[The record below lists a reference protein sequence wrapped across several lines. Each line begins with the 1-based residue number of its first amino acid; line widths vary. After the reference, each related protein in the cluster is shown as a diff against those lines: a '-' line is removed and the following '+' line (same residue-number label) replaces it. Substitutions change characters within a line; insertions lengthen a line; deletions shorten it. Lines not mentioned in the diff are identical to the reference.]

1 MSTKTPR
8 QSNIELLRIFAAIG
22 VIIIHLNNKKLG
34 GLPARADY
42 MGLCQFVLTFLGIF
56 AIIAVNVF
64 VLITGYFQV
73 RKKKADLYRPLKLIL
88 DVLIISAL
96 FFAGYLITSGGSYSP
111 GSFVADFIPTNWF
124 ILAYG
129 GLYILSPFINK
140 LWNSLKSKEKITL
153 VLATFLLYSVYPV
166 IINIFGIEGTTA
178 HGLYGDQKGY
188 NIVNFVLMYLIGCAL
203 RDIDENKD
211 DARKAA
217 SRILHISENSI
228 KSSIL
233 PLLLVINI
241 ILALAVVYLNT
252 FIGGKHPFQDSFF
265 NYNSPLQITLTVLLF
280 LSFKSLNVRENK
292 VINYIA
298 RSAFYVYIIHLHF
311 IRFFKAGSFVINDPL
326 QMLGFMLGM
335 AILIYIACF
344 VCFAVYDLTFGK
356 LLNIIAKKWQKRRYI
371 EVE

>member
-1 MSTKTPR
+1 MSAKTSR
-8 QSNIELLRIFAAIG
+8 QSNIELLRIFAAMG

-42 MGLCQFVLTFLGIF
+42 MSLCQFVLTFLGIF
-56 AIIAVNVF
+56 AITAVNVF

-73 RKKKADLYRPLKLIL
+73 KKKSADLFRPLRLIL

-96 FFAGYLITSGGSYSP
+96 FFTGYLVTSGGSYSI

-124 ILAYG
+124 ILVYG

-140 LWNSLKSKEKITL
+140 LWNSLKSKAKITL
-153 VLATFLLYSVYPV
+153 VTAVFLLYSVYPV
-166 IINIFGIEGTTA
+166 IINLFEIEGTTA

-203 RDIDENKD
+203 RDIDDNKE
-211 DARKAA
+211 DAKKAA
-217 SRILHISENSI
+217 SRILHISETSI
-228 KSSIL
+228 KSNIL
-233 PLLLVINI
+233 PFLLVVNI
-241 ILALAVVYLNT
+241 VLALAVVYMGT
-252 FIGGKHPFQDSFF
+252 FFGGKHPFQDSFF
-265 NYNSPLQITLTVLLF
+265 NYNSPLQISLTVLLF
-280 LSFKSLNVRENK
+280 LSFNSLKIRENK
-292 VINYIA
+292 IINYIA

-311 IRFFKAGSFVINDPL
+311 IRLFKAGSFVINDPL

-335 AILIYIACF
+335 TIVIYIACF

-356 LLNIIAKKWQKRRYI
+356 LLNIIAKKWQKRRFI